1 MSVSVFDDTY
11 APTYLINTRVREVA
25 ENVAEV
31 QTRHSDLRDNHLQE
45 GGERREDTELIL
57 VETETCSGTEVAT
70 LHDTRRDEDLRVFL
84 VDGLETSR
92 ALEIAYGTL

>member
-1 MSVSVFDDTY
+1 MTKD
-11 APTYLINTRVREVA
+11 VA
-25 ENVAEV
+25 VV
-31 QTRHSDLRDNHLQE
+31 QTSNSDFRDNHLQE